1 MTSSQWNF
9 DSQNAV
15 TLSAVSALAKERI
28 RMRAQRYQRGSLT
41 VWKRMTLPNAWMFR
55 YYTQEHGRRVYKRRY
70 VGTVLDFPQRKDAE
84 KAIMQLR
91 VEINEGAQC
100 APLNFEQLAAH
111 YRKDELPRKA
121 YATILGYTDSLDD
134 RIVPK
139 WGRYPL
145 SAIKSIEVEKWL
157 EGLKRKKDGKPVS
170 PATRSKIRNVMSA
183 VFAHAIRYGWATHN
197 PISAVRT
204 SAKRMRDP
212 EFLTPEETQELLV
225 RLDQRQR
232 AVVLLDTSTGLRRGE
247 VFELRWR
254 DVDFEA
260 GVANVTRSIYRNV
273 VGSTKTIGSR
283 KPVPLHPL
291 VLDELKKWRA
301 ESLYRADSDY
311 IFASVQKNGAQP
323 LQPDTLFNRHIR
335 TVLKKM
341 GVNKRIT
348 WHSFRHGLGTML
360 RQMKVDVKVAQELLR
375 HANPRITLEFY
386 QQAVTDEKREAQ
398 ELALKGFLGSTFP
411 SAPMTNQIAVGKE
424 EVMAASL

>member
-1 MTSSQWNF
+1 MSSSPLTF
-9 DSQNAV
+9 DSQNANA
-15 TLSAVSALAKERI
+15 LSAISALAKETIRI
-28 RMRAQRYQRGSLT
+28 RAQRYQRGSLT
-41 VWKRMTLPNAWMFR
+41 IWKRKTLPDAWMFR
-55 YYTQEHGRRVYKRRY
+55 YYTQEDGRRVYKRRF
-70 VGTVLDFPQRKDAE
+70 VGTVLDFPKQKDAE

-100 APLNFEQLAAH
+100 AALTFEQLSAH
-111 YRKDELPRKA
+111 YKKEELPRKA
-121 YATILGYTDSLDD
+121 YATVLGYTDFLGG

-139 WGRYPL
+139 WGSYPL

-157 EGLKRKKDGKPVS
+157 EGLKRRKDGNPVS

-183 VFAHAIRYGWATHN
+183 LFAHAIRYGWATYN

-204 SAKRMRDP
+204 SAKRLRDP
-212 EFLTPEETQELLV
+212 EFLTPEELQVLLV
-225 RLDQRQR
+225 RLDQRHR
-232 AVVLLDTSTGLRRGE
+232 TVVLLDASTGLRRGE
-247 VFELRWR
+247 VFELRWC

-273 VGSTKTIGSR
+273 VGDTKTIASR

-291 VLDELKKWRA
+291 VLDELQKWRA

-311 IFASVQKNGAQP
+311 ILASVQMNGAQP
-323 LQPDTLFNRHIR
+323 LQPDTLFKRHIR
-335 TVLKKM
+335 TELEKM

-411 SAPMTNQIAVGKE
+411 SAPMYNQVGVKKE
-424 EVMAASL
+424 EVMAVSL